1 MGATIYDIARLAG
14 VSKSTVSRVLN
25 NQANISPDS
34 KKRVLAAIEELEY
47 RPSKLARA
55 LTSSGFDAI
64 MVISNRPTKTT
75 AGNPFFSEII
85 HSISAI
91 AEDQNFDLI
100 LQTSRNTADEL
111 EKCIT
116 KIKEKMIKGIIML
129 SSPADESFFEKLDP
143 FNIPIVVT
151 GKIDGDYTN
160 VYSVDTDNFKDSY
173 ELTKLL
179 IQQGH
184 QHIACLHA
192 PLNYHV
198 SIDRLAG
205 YRSSLF
211 EHHLDIR
218 GDWIIDSGYSAEDA
232 YNATHRLLTLPERP
246 TAIFATDD
254 LKVLS
259 IYKVAADLGLRIP
272 HDLSVVGYN
281 DRVVSTFLTPPL
293 TAIDIPTKRLGKT
306 ATELLFQL
314 IGQQHDIAKHTII
327 ETKLISGNSI
337 RQLPVK

>member
-1 MGATIYDIARLAG
+1 MGATIYDIARHAG

-25 NQANISPDS
+25 NQANISKDS
-34 KKRVLAAIEELEY
+34 KKRVLDAIEALQY

-91 AEDQNFDLI
+91 AEDENFDLI
-100 LQTSRNTADEL
+100 LQTSRNTDDEL
-111 EKCIT
+111 DKCIT

-143 FNIPIVVT
+143 YNIPIVVT
-151 GKIDGDYTN
+151 GKIDGNYTN

-173 ELTKLL
+173 ELTNLL
-179 IQQGH
+179 IQHGH
-184 QHIACLHA
+184 TNIACLHA

-205 YRSSLF
+205 YRSCLF
-211 EHHLDIR
+211 DHNLDIR
-218 GDWIIDSGYSAEDA
+218 RDWILDSGYTAEDA
-232 YNATHRLLTLPERP
+232 YNAANQLLSHRDRP

-259 IYKVAADLGLRIP
+259 IYKVAADHELSIP
-272 HDLSVVGYN
+272 QDLSIVGYN
-281 DRVVSTFLTPPL
+281 DRVVSTFLSPPL
-293 TAIDIPTKRLGKT
+293 TAIDIPTKRLGQT
-306 ATELLFQL
+306 ATELLFHL
-314 IGQQHDIAKHTII
+314 IQQRGAQNKNTII
-327 ETKLISGNSI
+327 DTKLISGASI
-337 RQLPVK
+337 IQLNA

>member
-1 MGATIYDIARLAG
+1 MGATIYDIARHAG

-25 NQANISPDS
+25 NQANISEDS
-34 KKRVLAAIEELEY
+34 KKRVLDAIEALQY

-91 AEDQNFDLI
+91 AEDENFDLI
-100 LQTSRNTADEL
+100 LQTSRNTDDEL
-111 EKCIT
+111 DKCIT

-143 FNIPIVVT
+143 YNIPIVVT
-151 GKIDGDYTN
+151 GKIDGNYTN

-173 ELTKLL
+173 ELTNLL
-179 IQQGH
+179 IQHGH
-184 QHIACLHA
+184 TNIACLHA

-205 YRSSLF
+205 YRSCLF
-211 EHHLDIR
+211 DHNLDIR
-218 GDWIIDSGYSAEDA
+218 RDWILDSGYTAEDA
-232 YNATHRLLTLPERP
+232 YNAANQLLSHPDRP

-259 IYKVAADLGLRIP
+259 IYKVAADHELSIP
-272 HDLSVVGYN
+272 QDLSIVGYN
-281 DRVVSTFLTPPL
+281 DRVVSTFLSPPL
-293 TAIDIPTKRLGKT
+293 TAIDIPTKRLGQT

-314 IGQQHDIAKHTII
+314 IQQRGAQNKNTII
-327 ETKLISGNSI
+327 DTKLISGASI
-337 RQLPVK
+337 IRLNA

>member
-1 MGATIYDIARLAG
+1 
-14 VSKSTVSRVLN
+14 
-25 NQANISPDS
+25 
-34 KKRVLAAIEELEY
+34 
-47 RPSKLARA
+47 
-55 LTSSGFDAI
+55 

-100 LQTSRNTADEL
+100 LQTSRNTDDEL
-111 EKCIT
+111 DKCIA

-151 GKIDGDYTN
+151 GKIDGNYTN

-173 ELTKLL
+173 ELTNLL
-179 IQQGH
+179 IQNGH
-184 QHIACLHA
+184 KNIACLHA
-192 PLNYHV
+192 PLNHHV

-205 YRSSLF
+205 YRSCLF
-211 EHHLDIR
+211 DHNLDIR
-218 GDWIIDSGYSAEDA
+218 RDWILDSGYTAEDA
-232 YNATHRLLTLPERP
+232 YNAAHQLLSHPDRP

-259 IYKVAADLGLRIP
+259 IYKVASEHNLQIP
-272 HDLSVVGYN
+272 HDLSIVGYN
-281 DRVVSTFLTPPL
+281 DRVVSSFLSPPL
-293 TAIDIPTKRLGKT
+293 TAIDIPTKRLGKA
-306 ATELLFQL
+306 ATELLFNL
-314 IGQQHDIAKHTII
+314 IQQNGTPIKNMII
-327 ETKLISGNSI
+327 ETKLINGASI
-337 RQLPVK
+337 SHLNA

>member
-1 MGATIYDIARLAG
+1 MGATIYDIARHAG

-25 NQANISPDS
+25 NQANISEDS
-34 KKRVLAAIEELEY
+34 KKRVLDAIEALQY

-91 AEDQNFDLI
+91 AEDENFDLI
-100 LQTSRNTADEL
+100 LQTSRNTDDEL
-111 EKCIT
+111 DKCIT

-143 FNIPIVVT
+143 YNIPIVVT
-151 GKIDGDYTN
+151 GKIDGNYTN

-173 ELTKLL
+173 ELTNLL
-179 IQQGH
+179 IQHGH
-184 QHIACLHA
+184 TNIACLHA

-205 YRSSLF
+205 YRSCLF
-211 EHHLDIR
+211 DHNLDIR
-218 GDWIIDSGYSAEDA
+218 RDWILDSGYTAEDA
-232 YNATHRLLTLPERP
+232 YNAANQLLSHPDRP

-259 IYKVAADLGLRIP
+259 IYKVAADHELSIP
-272 HDLSVVGYN
+272 QDLSIVGYN
-281 DRVVSTFLTPPL
+281 DRVVSTFLSPPL
-293 TAIDIPTKRLGKT
+293 TAIDIPTKRLGQT

-314 IGQQHDIAKHTII
+314 IQQTGAQNKNTII
-327 ETKLISGNSI
+327 DTKLISGASI
-337 RQLPVK
+337 IRLNA

>member
-1 MGATIYDIARLAG
+1 MGATIYDIARHAG

-25 NQANISPDS
+25 NQTNISADS
-34 KKRVLAAIEELEY
+34 KKRVLIAIEELQY
-47 RPSKLARA
+47 KPSKLARA
-55 LTSSGFDAI
+55 LTNSGFDAI

-100 LQTSRNTADEL
+100 LQTSRNTDDEL
-111 EKCIT
+111 DKCIA

-151 GKIDGDYTN
+151 GKIDGNYTN

-173 ELTKLL
+173 ELTNLL
-179 IQQGH
+179 IKNGH
-184 QHIACLHA
+184 KNIACLHA

-205 YRSSLF
+205 YRSCLF
-211 EHHLDIR
+211 DHNLDIR
-218 GDWIIDSGYSAEDA
+218 RDWILDSGYTAEDA
-232 YNATHRLLTLPERP
+232 YNAAHQLLSHPDRP

-259 IYKVAADLGLRIP
+259 IYKVASEHGLQIP
-272 HDLSVVGYN
+272 EDLSIVGYN
-281 DRVVSTFLTPPL
+281 DRVVSTFLSPPL
-293 TAIDIPTKRLGKT
+293 TAIDIPTKRLGKA
-306 ATELLFQL
+306 ATELLFDL
-314 IGQQHDIAKHTII
+314 IQQNDTPSKNMII
-327 ETKLISGNSI
+327 ETKLINGASI
-337 RQLPVK
+337 SHLKTR

>member
-1 MGATIYDIARLAG
+1 MGATIYDIARHAG

-25 NQANISPDS
+25 NQANISKDS
-34 KKRVLAAIEELEY
+34 KKRVLDAIEALQY

-91 AEDQNFDLI
+91 AEDENFDLI
-100 LQTSRNTADEL
+100 LQTSRNTDDEL
-111 EKCIT
+111 DKCIT

-143 FNIPIVVT
+143 YNIPIVVT
-151 GKIDGDYTN
+151 GKIDGNYTN

-173 ELTKLL
+173 ELTNLL
-179 IQQGH
+179 IQHGH
-184 QHIACLHA
+184 TNIACLHA

-205 YRSSLF
+205 YRSCLF
-211 EHHLDIR
+211 DHNLDIR
-218 GDWIIDSGYSAEDA
+218 RDWILDSGYTAEDA
-232 YNATHRLLTLPERP
+232 YNAANQLLSHPDRP

-259 IYKVAADLGLRIP
+259 IYKVAADHELSIP
-272 HDLSVVGYN
+272 QDLSIVGYN
-281 DRVVSTFLTPPL
+281 DRVVSTFLSPPL
-293 TAIDIPTKRLGKT
+293 TAIDIPTKRLGQT

-314 IGQQHDIAKHTII
+314 IQQTGAQNKNTII
-327 ETKLISGNSI
+327 DTKLISGASI
-337 RQLPVK
+337 IRLNA